1 MDNMYLFMLIAITVL
16 AVADIIVGVSNDA
29 INFLNSAIG
38 SKAISLRTIMI
49 VASLGIF
56 IGAVFSSGMMEVA
69 RKGIFVPAQF
79 EFGEIMLI
87 FMAVMITDIL
97 LLDFFNTLGLPTSTT
112 VSIVFNLLGAA
123 VVMSL
128 IKISH
133 SESETFADLGNYIA
147 TDTALTIISGIL
159 LSVLIAFSV
168 GALVQW
174 ISRLIF
180 TFNYEKKIKNFGIIF
195 GGVALTAITYFIFL
209 KGLKGTP
216 YYKEM
221 KSVVEGNEVYI
232 ILGSFVFWTL
242 FSFLYEKLTKK
253 TVLLVVIGVGTFGLA
268 LAFSGNDLVNFIGVP
283 MAAYHSYEAWVAG
296 GMDINMSMA
305 VLDKKVPAEPLLLF
319 IAGAIMVLTL
329 WFSKKA
335 KTVAETEIS
344 LSRQGETHEKF
355 EPNALSRSVVKGTT
369 QLSNY
374 LSVVLPKSIQEK
386 IGKSFDKPDIVMT
399 KDQSIEAPAFDMI
412 RASVNLMV
420 AGVLIAIAT
429 SMKLP
434 LSTTYVTFMVA
445 MGTSLADRAW
455 GRESAVYR
463 VAGVLNVIGGWF
475 GTALGAF
482 IAAGTVV
489 FLINWNPSVIT
500 PILLLLTAILLY
512 RNYKSHKDKSTKTAD
527 EDSLKSTGSK
537 SVQGVIHESA
547 GNISNVIKRG
557 NRIYTNAVNGL
568 AKQDLSL
575 LKKNQKQIDKL
586 SKEVD
591 SLRDNIFYFIKNL
604 DETSLRASSFYIN
617 ILGYLEDM
625 TQSLEYISKVS
636 HKHVNNNH
644 KKLKFSQIKE
654 LKEVDDTLEV
664 LFTDTKAAF
673 DSRSFEQ
680 IESIINRKK
689 ELLDLVTDK
698 IVKQVARTRTE
709 ESSPK
714 NTTLYFGLL
723 LETKDLLNAT
733 MNLLEEYHNSFD
745 SSIEPATISVEDDE
759 TNKNSELSE

>member
-1 MDNMYLFMLIAITVL
+1 MDNIYLLMLIAITTL
-16 AVADIIVGVSNDA
+16 AVFDIIVGVSNDA

-128 IKISH
+128 LKINQ
-133 SESETFADLGNYIA
+133 SETETLADLTNYIN
-147 TDTALTIISGIL
+147 TSKALEIISGIL
-159 LSVLIAFSV
+159 LSVVIAFSV

-174 ISRLIF
+174 VSRLIF
-180 TFNYEKKIKNFGIIF
+180 TFNYEKKVKSFGMIF

-216 YYKEM
+216 YYSDLKGI
-221 KSVVEGNEVYI
+221 VEGNEVYI
-232 ILGSFVFWTL
+232 ILGSFAFWTL
-242 FSFLYEKLTKK
+242 FSFIFEKLTKK
-253 TVLLVVIGVGTFGLA
+253 TVLLVVIAIGTFGLA

-296 GMDINMSMA
+296 GMDVSMSMA
-305 VLDKKVPAEPLLLF
+305 VLEKKVPAEPLLLF

-355 EPNALSRSVVKGTT
+355 EPNALSRSVVKFTT

-374 LSVVLPKSIQEK
+374 YSAVMPKAFRISIGRSFEKPNVLI
-386 IGKSFDKPDIVMT
+386 T
-399 KDQSIEAPAFDMI
+399 KDQSIDAPAFDMI

-475 GTALGAF
+475 GTAIGAF
-482 IAAGTVV
+482 VAAGTVV
-489 FLINWNPSVIT
+489 FLINWNPSVMI
-500 PILLLLTAILLY
+500 PILLLITVVLLY
-512 RNYKSHKDKSTKTAD
+512 RNYKAHKESSNEIVE
-527 EDSLKSTGSK
+527 EDSLKQTGSR

-547 GNISNVIKRG
+547 GNISNVVKRG
-557 NRIYTNAVNGL
+557 NKIYTNAVNGL
-568 AKQDLSL
+568 AKQDLGL
-575 LKKNQKQIDKL
+575 LKKNKKQIDKL

-591 SLRDNIFYFIKNL
+591 NLRDNIFYFIKNL
-604 DETSLRASSFYIN
+604 DETSIQASSFYIN

-654 LKEVDDTLEV
+654 LKEVDEAMEMM
-664 LFTDTKAAF
+664 FSDTKAAF

-680 IESIINRKK
+680 IEMIINRKR
-689 ELLDLVTDK
+689 EVLDLVTDK

-733 MNLLEEYHNSFD
+733 INLLEEYYDSFD
-745 SSIEPATISVEDDE
+745 SSIEPATINVVDEIVEDNGSSKE
-759 TNKNSELSE
+759 

>member
-1 MDNMYLFMLIAITVL
+1 MDNIYLLILIAITVL

-38 SKAISLRTIMI
+38 SKALSLRTIMI

-133 SESETFADLGNYIA
+133 SESETIADLGNYIN
-147 TDTALTIISGIL
+147 TAKAIEIITGIL
-159 LSVLIAFSV
+159 LSVVIAFSV
-168 GALVQW
+168 GAFVQW
-174 ISRLIF
+174 VSRLIF
-180 TFNYEKKIKNFGIIF
+180 NFNYEKRIKNFGVLF

-216 YYKEM
+216 YYKEL
-221 KSVVEGNEVYI
+221 KSLLDGNEIYI
-232 ILGSFVFWTL
+232 IIGSFVFWTL
-242 FSFLYEKLTKK
+242 FSFIFEKLTKK
-253 TVLLVVIGVGTFGLA
+253 TVLLVVIAIGTFGLA

-283 MAAYHSYEAWVAG
+283 MAAYHSYEAWIAG
-296 GMDINMSMA
+296 GMDSTMSMA
-305 VLDKKVPAEPLLLF
+305 VLEKKVPAEPVLLF
-319 IAGAIMVLTL
+319 IAGTIMVLTL

-355 EPNALSRSVVKGTT
+355 EPNRISRAIVKVTS
-369 QLSNY
+369 QLSSY
-374 LSVVLPKSIQEK
+374 FSAVVPSSISESLS
-386 IGKSFDKPDIVMT
+386 KSFEKPNFTMT
-399 KDQSIEAPAFDMI
+399 KNQSIEAPAFDMI

-475 GTALGAF
+475 GTAIGAF
-482 IAAGTVV
+482 IAAGIVV
-489 FLINWNPSVIT
+489 FLINFNAIVII
-500 PILLLLTAILLY
+500 PILLLLTVILLY
-512 RNYKSHKDKSTKTAD
+512 RNYKFHKTKSTKTID
-527 EDSLKSTGSK
+527 EDSLSEAEGS

-547 GNISNVIKRG
+547 KNISKVVKRT
-557 NRIYTNAVNGL
+557 NKIYSNTIDGL
-568 AKQDLSL
+568 AKQELSL
-575 LKKNQKQIDKL
+575 LKKSKNQVVKL
-586 SKEVD
+586 SDEID
-591 SLRDNIFYFIKNL
+591 DLRDNITYFIKNL
-604 DETSLRASSFYIN
+604 DASSLQASGFYIN
-617 ILGYLEDM
+617 ILGYLQDM
-625 TQSLEYISKVS
+625 SQSLEYISKIS
-636 HKHVNNNH
+636 YRHINNNH
-644 KKLKFSQIKE
+644 KQLKSGQIKE
-654 LKEVDDTLEV
+654 LKEIVDKLEV
-664 LFTDTKAAF
+664 LFSDIEKAF
-673 DSRSFEQ
+673 KSESFEEIGVILNEKKMVYNLLNEKIEKQ
-680 IESIINRKK
+680 IE
-689 ELLDLVTDK
+689 
-698 IVKQVARTRTE
+698 RTRSE

-714 NTTLYFGLL
+714 NTTLHFGLL
-723 LETKDLLNAT
+723 LETKDLVDAT

-745 SSIEPATISVEDDE
+745 SSIEPATISVSKE
-759 TNKNSELSE
+759 NK

>member
-242 FSFLYEKLTKK
+242 FSFLFEKLTKK

-745 SSIEPATISVEDDE
+745 SSIEPATISVEGDE